1 MSTARP
7 AAKKKVPAPRTAY
20 LVLGVHRSGTS
31 AIAQLLGLAG
41 ANLPQNMMAGDE
53 HNQQG
58 YFESWKIAVFND
70 EWLMAS
76 DSSWNDVFSFP
87 FRPLPETEARDWLQR
102 GAALFSE
109 EYGKAG
115 WPLLKDPRVTVLL
128 PFWKAILADLGI
140 AARCVITVRHP
151 LAVAGSLKHR
161 DGYQEAH
168 SLLLWCAYMLAA
180 EAYSRDLPRA
190 FVGYEALLNDW
201 RGQVTRIETAHG
213 APLPKMTKQAARQ
226 IDQFLSPDLR
236 HNAAEGDLTALGW
249 PGELTARVFSWF
261 EAAAAGDE
269 PNRGLL
275 DAAADNLAKRL
286 AEVGILVTP
295 LLADARRQFKKDREQ
310 FKKDREVLEAGWT
323 RDVRRLETEARRQF
337 KKDREQFKKDREQF
351 KKDREVLEAGWTRDV
366 RRLETEARKA
376 IDEIDALLAGELD
389 A

>member
-128 PFWKAILADLGI
+128 PFWKAILAGLGI

-310 FKKDREVLEAGWT
+310 FKKN
-323 RDVRRLETEARRQF
+323 
-337 KKDREQFKKDREQF
+337 
-351 KKDREVLEAGWTRDV
+351 REVLEAGWTRDV